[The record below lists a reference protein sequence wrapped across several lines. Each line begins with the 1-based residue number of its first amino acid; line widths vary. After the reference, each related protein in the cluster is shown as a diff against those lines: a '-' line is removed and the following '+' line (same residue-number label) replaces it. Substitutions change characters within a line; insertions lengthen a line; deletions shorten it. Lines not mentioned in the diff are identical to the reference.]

1 MKIAYLLLAG
11 LAMVV
16 CIPILSGEGPKDNR
30 GQQLMKKKLQ
40 HSQRVLEGIALND
53 FGLISR
59 NAEDL
64 MQVSKEAEWRVLK
77 SPEYEVNS
85 NEFRRSAVALI
96 KAAKDKNIDG
106 AALAYMDLTLSC
118 VRCHK
123 HLREVRQTRLD
134 QPGAERRAALD

>member
-11 LAMVV
+11 LAMVA
-16 CIPILSGEGPKDNR
+16 CIPILSGDGPKDNKV
-30 GQQLMKKKLQ
+30 QQLMKKKLQ
-40 HSQRVLEGIALND
+40 HSQKVLEGIALND
-53 FGLISR
+53 FDLVSK

-85 NEFRRSAVALI
+85 NEFRRSTTALI

-106 AALAYMDLTLSC
+106 AALAYVDLTLSC

-134 QPGAERRAALD
+134 QPGAERRAAQD

>member
-1 MKIAYLLLAG
+1 MFA
-11 LAMVV
+11 
-16 CIPILSGEGPKDNR
+16 CIPVLVGEGPKDNKV
-30 GQQLMKKKLQ
+30 QQLMKKKLQ

-64 MQVSKEAEWRVLK
+64 IRVSKEAEWHVLK
-77 SPEYEVNS
+77 SPQYDVNS

-96 KAAKDKNIDG
+96 QAAKDKNVDG
-106 AALAYMDLTLSC
+106 AALAYVDLTLSC

-134 QPGAERRAALD
+134 QLGAERRAALD

>member
-1 MKIAYLLLAG
+1 MKTASLLLAG
-11 LAMVV
+11 LAMFAY
-16 CIPILSGEGPKDNR
+16 IPVLNGDGPRDNKV
-30 GQQLMKKKLQ
+30 QQLMKKKLQ

-53 FGLISR
+53 FGMILR

-64 MQVSKEAEWRVLK
+64 MQVSKEAEWRALK
-77 SPEYEVNS
+77 SPQYEVNS
-85 NEFRRSAVALI
+85 NEFRRSAAALI
-96 KAAKDKNIDG
+96 QAAKDKNVDG
-106 AALAYMDLTLSC
+106 AALAYVDLTLSC

>member
-1 MKIAYLLLAG
+1 MKNANLLLAG
-11 LAMVV
+11 LAMFA
-16 CIPILSGEGPKDNR
+16 CIPVLSGDGPKDNKV
-30 GQQLMKKKLQ
+30 QQLMKKKLQ

-64 MQVSKEAEWRVLK
+64 IQVSKEAEWHVLK
-77 SPEYEVNS
+77 SSQYEVNS

-96 KAAKDKNIDG
+96 QAAKDKNVDG
-106 AALAYMDLTLSC
+106 ATLAYVDMTLSC

-134 QPGAERRAALD
+134 QPGAEQRAALD